1 MLPFL
6 IHKVLLQL
14 RTWEESEAK
23 HNQAISS
30 PDPCWTTEKNLILF
44 CELVMS
50 FIGMAP
56 NTKSGAI
63 PQRPLGAQAFPRPL
77 ERGTLHGCC
86 QQRVQRERA
95 GAGAPGEHRSR
106 GLRSPG

>member
-30 PDPCWTTEKNLILF
+30 PDPCWATEKNLILF

-50 FIGMAP
+50 FIAMAP
-56 NTKSGAI
+56 NTKLGAI
-63 PQRPLGAQAFPRPL
+63 PQGPLGAQAFPRAL

-86 QQRVQRERA
+86 QRRVQGERA
-95 GAGAPGEHRSR
+95 GAEARGEHRS
-106 GLRSPG
+106 SPG